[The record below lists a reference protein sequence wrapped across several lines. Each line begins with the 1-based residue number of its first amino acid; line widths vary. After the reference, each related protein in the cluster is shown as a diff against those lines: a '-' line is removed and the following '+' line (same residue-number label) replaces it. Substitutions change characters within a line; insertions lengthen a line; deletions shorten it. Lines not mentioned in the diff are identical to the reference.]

1 VWLLLINPL
10 TTTYLRMRYVVI
22 IPVAVEKLA
31 FEKSAKIRTRQEA
44 LQTISTGR
52 LDIFYHSISGYF
64 REKGVFQQPQGI
76 ITSNLKVR

>member
-1 VWLLLINPL
+1 
-10 TTTYLRMRYVVI
+10 VV

-52 LDIFYHSISGYF
+52 LDIFYHSISSYF
-64 REKGVFQQPQGI
+64 KKKGVFQQPPLLS
-76 ITSNLKVR
+76 TSIYPSAKCSTLEARLR